1 MSVQPAVFPR
11 PPPRVLTIDDDESIL
26 HALRALLGRAGCE
39 VSTCADPVEGLARAR
54 EPGVELVLCDVQMPH
69 LSGMEVLRELRSR
82 PGAPDVLLMTA
93 HASVAAAVAAME
105 AGASDYLTKPFL
117 HPNEVLL
124 RVARA
129 IERRRL
135 RERARTLEGLL
146 EVQGLAGLVGQSE
159 AMQRVARLVE
169 SVAPASVSVL
179 LRGESGTGKEVVA
192 RAIHQKSGRREKPFV
207 AINCSALSEGL
218 LESELFGHVK
228 GSFTGAVRD
237 KKGLFE
243 QAHGGTLFLDE
254 IGDIS
259 PATQVRLLRV
269 LQEGEV
275 RPVGASAQVPVDVR
289 VVAATHR
296 NLEQAMAAGT
306 FREDLF
312 YRLNVLTIELP
323 PLRKRPEDIP
333 LLAQHFLRRAAG
345 RLGKPVSRLEPEA
358 LAALQAWRW
367 PGNVRELENAMERAV
382 LLAQGEAVRQED
394 LPPQVAHATSGTPA
408 LPSTGEDPVG
418 LSHLPFSQAK
428 ELNQAAF
435 ERIYLRGLLRRSAN
449 NIAHAAQAAGMD
461 RSNFR
466 RLMRRAGI
474 EPGDA
479 DTD

>member
-1 MSVQPAVFPR
+1 VQPPTLPS
-11 PPPRVLTIDDDESIL
+11 PPPRLLVIDDDESIL

-54 EPGVELVLCDVQMPH
+54 EPGLELVLTDVQMPH

-82 PGAPDVLLMTA
+82 QGGPDVLLMTA

-105 AGASDYLTKPFL
+105 SGASDYLTKPFL
-117 HPNEVLL
+117 HPNEVVL

-135 RERARTLEGLL
+135 RERAHALEGML
-146 EVQGLAGLVGQSE
+146 EVQGIAGLVGQGD
-159 AMQRVARLVE
+159 AIQQVARMVE
-169 SVAPASVSVL
+169 SVAFASVSVL
-179 LRGESGTGKEVVA
+179 LRGESGTGKELMA
-192 RAIHQKSGRREKPFV
+192 RAIHQKSPRRDRPFI

-228 GSFTGAVRD
+228 GAFTGALRD
-237 KKGLFE
+237 KKGLFVE
-243 QAHGGTLFLDE
+243 AHGGTLFLDE

-275 RPVGASAQVPVDVR
+275 RPVGASNQVPVDVR

-306 FREDLF
+306 FREDLY
-312 YRLNVLTIELP
+312 YRLNVVTIELP
-323 PLRKRPEDIP
+323 PLRKRVEDIP
-333 LLAQHFLRRAAG
+333 LLAHHFLRRAAS
-345 RLGKPVSRLEPEA
+345 RIGKPVSRLEPEA
-358 LAALQAWRW
+358 LAALQAWRF

-382 LLAQGEAVRQED
+382 LLCQGEAVRRED
-394 LPPQVAHATSGTPA
+394 LPPAVGQAAASSQPV
-408 LPSTGEDPVG
+408 PSTGEDPVG
-418 LSHLPFSQAK
+418 LSHLPFAQAK
-428 ELNQAAF
+428 ELNLAAF
-435 ERIYLRGLLRRSAN
+435 ERIYLRGLLRRHGN
-449 NIAHAAQAAGMD
+449 NIAHAAQGAGMD

-474 EPGDA
+474 EPGDD